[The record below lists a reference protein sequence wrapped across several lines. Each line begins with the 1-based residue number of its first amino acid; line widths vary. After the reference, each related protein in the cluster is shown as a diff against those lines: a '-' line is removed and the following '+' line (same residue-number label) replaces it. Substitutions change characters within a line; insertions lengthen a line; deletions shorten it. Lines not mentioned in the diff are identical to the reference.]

1 MIAMD
6 TLTSLQVFRIVAEL
20 KSFAAAGRRME
31 MSAAM
36 VSKHVMHLENRLGTR
51 LLNRTSRHVSL
62 TESGALYFE
71 QSRQMLDGLEEVEA
85 AITKATVVA
94 RGTLRISAP
103 VWLANPAFIAV
114 LADYQTRY
122 PDVNVEMDLSG
133 RMVNLV
139 EEGFDLALRAS
150 SSPGDNLIA
159 RPIATVPF
167 YLVGAPAYLDKAGSP
182 QKLSDLPSH
191 AMLWYSLAPTEIA
204 WPSSGNTPP
213 EKLILTPVLQ
223 STNES
228 LLHLAA
234 LQGMGLAVLPK
245 WLIEQDLQAGRL
257 VRVLSEQGLRKV
269 TLYGVYPSR
278 KYLSSKVRTFLDFL
292 LEDARLK

>member
-1 MIAMD
+1 MD
-6 TLTSLQVFRIVAEL
+6 TLTSMQVFRLVAEL

-36 VSKHVMHLENRLGTR
+36 VSKHVMHLETRLNTR

-103 VWLANPAFIAV
+103 VWLANPAFVGV
-114 LADYQTRY
+114 LVDYRAKY

-133 RMVNLV
+133 RIVNLV

-159 RPIATVPF
+159 RPVATVPF
-167 YLVGAPAYLDKAGSP
+167 YLVGSPAYLAKAGTPKSLAD
-182 QKLSDLPSH
+182 LSSH
-191 AMLWYSLAPTEIA
+191 AMLWYSLAPTSME
-204 WPSSGNTPP
+204 WPAP
-213 EKLILTPVLQ
+213 ESTEPEMLNITPVLQ

-234 LQGMGLAVLPK
+234 LQGMGVALLPK
-245 WLIEQDLQAGRL
+245 WLIEADLQAGSL
-257 VRVLSEQGLRKV
+257 VHVLSKQPIHKA

-292 LEDARLK
+292 LEDPRLQ